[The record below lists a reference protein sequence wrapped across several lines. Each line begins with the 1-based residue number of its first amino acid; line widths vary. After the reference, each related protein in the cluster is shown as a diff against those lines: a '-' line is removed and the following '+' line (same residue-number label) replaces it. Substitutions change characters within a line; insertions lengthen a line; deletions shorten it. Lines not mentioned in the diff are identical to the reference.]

1 MSETF
6 ANNAPLVDARIIDHV
21 TRSIVEHFHPE
32 RIILFGSQARGD
44 ARRDS
49 DLDLCVIM
57 ETSERPV
64 KRSIKVASIFPGR
77 YWPMDIVVYTPRE
90 YEEWRQV
97 KGFLIHTIATEG
109 KVLYDARVP
118 VQSVAGQSRQRL
130 PGHPE

>member
-1 MSETF
+1 MSETV
-6 ANNAPLVDARIIDHV
+6 AQDARLVNERVIDYV

-64 KRSIKVASIFPGR
+64 KRSIKIASIFKGR
-77 YWPMDIVVYTPRE
+77 FWPMDIVVYTPQE
-90 YEEWRQV
+90 FDEWRQV

-109 KVLYDARVP
+109 KVLYDARSP
-118 VQSVAGQSRQRL
+118 VQSVAG
-130 PGHPE
+130 

>member
-1 MSETF
+1 MSETV
-6 ANNAPLVDARIIDHV
+6 AQDARLVNEKVIDSV

-64 KRSIKVASIFPGR
+64 KRSIKIASIFKGR
-77 YWPMDIVVYTPRE
+77 YWPMDIVVYTPQE
-90 YEEWRQV
+90 FDEWRQV
-97 KGFLIHTIATEG
+97 KGFLIHTIDTEG
-109 KVLYDARVP
+109 KVLYDARSP
-118 VQSVAGQSRQRL
+118 VRSVAG
-130 PGHPE
+130 

>member
-1 MSETF
+1 MSDTL
-6 ANNAPLVDARIIDHV
+6 AQDARLVDEKVIDYV
-21 TRSIVEHFHPE
+21 TRTIVEHFHPE

-57 ETSERPV
+57 ETSGRPV
-64 KRSIKVASIFPGR
+64 KRSIKVASIFQGR

-97 KGFLIHTIATEG
+97 KGFLIHTIDTEG

-118 VQSVAGQSRQRL
+118 VHGMAG
-130 PGHPE
+130 

>member
-1 MSETF
+1 MGETR
-6 ANNAPLVDARIIDHV
+6 ARDARLVDEKLIDYVAR
-21 TRSIVEHFHPE
+21 TIVERFHPE
-32 RIILFGSQARGD
+32 RIILFGSQARSD

-64 KRSIKVASIFPGR
+64 KRSITVASIFPGR

-97 KGFLIHTIATEG
+97 KGFLIHTIDTEG
-109 KVLYDARVP
+109 KVLYDAHAPVP
-118 VQSVAGQSRQRL
+118 SVAG
-130 PGHPE
+130 

>member
-1 MSETF
+1 MSETR
-6 ANNAPLVDARIIDHV
+6 AKDAPLVDARIIDHV

-57 ETSERPV
+57 KTSERPV
-64 KRSIKVASIFPGR
+64 KRSIMVASIFRGR

-97 KGFLIHTIATEG
+97 KGFLIHTIDREG

-118 VQSVAGQSRQRL
+118 IHGLAG
-130 PGHPE
+130 